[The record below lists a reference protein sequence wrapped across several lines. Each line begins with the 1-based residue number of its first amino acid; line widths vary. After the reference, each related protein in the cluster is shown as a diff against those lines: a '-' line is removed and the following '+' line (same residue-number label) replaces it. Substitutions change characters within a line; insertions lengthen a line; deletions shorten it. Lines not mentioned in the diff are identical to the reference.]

1 MYGLAVMLSISTQTN
16 LKNIDKIV
24 LHKTVKTN
32 PMIKTSQ
39 HSLNAL
45 VNNLQSRFVCCAL
58 EYTVK
63 LRAVDRS
70 TIQF

>member
-32 PMIKTSQ
+32 SIIKTSQ
-39 HSLNAL
+39 DSLKAS
-45 VNNLQSRFVCCAL
+45 VNLAILIFVL
-58 EYTVK
+58 SFRIDTKKVK
-63 LRAVDRS
+63 GNSIPLK
-70 TIQF
+70 